1 MTLNEAAA
9 SLCVSPDT
17 LRQQVR
23 NGKLRA
29 RKVGPVWVV
38 TPGEVARYRR
48 DSLGHKGRP
57 SFG

>member
-9 SLCVSPDT
+9 TLVVTPDT
-17 LRQQVR
+17 LRQQVK

-29 RKVGPVWVV
+29 KKVGPVWTV